1 MSKVVGIV
9 HRGTLRGI
17 HPSESTRRGDYH
29 RAMVSRNDTQTT
41 PSRDAVRPTGSDAE
55 AVSALFREHAP
66 MIHALGLRLSG
77 SASEADE
84 IVQDTFLQ
92 AYRRWETFDG
102 RSKPST
108 WLYTIAVRAWKRRH
122 RGPLGRDRRMP
133 SLEQVMPFHDP
144 VSADLVDGEPSAR
157 IEHAETVAR
166 MQEAVASLPDAFR
179 VPLLLKDLLE
189 LSVEETARVLGVKPE
204 TIKTRLHRARL
215 ALRQALL
222 REVPTKPSPVPIFER
237 QQCVDLLRA
246 KLESMDRGEP
256 FPRQRELICDR
267 CRGVFEE
274 LDLTRRLCLELDG
287 QTAKP
292 RLEGLL
298 ATLERSLAAD
308 RPRTTSS
315 RR

>member
-1 MSKVVGIV
+1 
-9 HRGTLRGI
+9 
-17 HPSESTRRGDYH
+17 
-29 RAMVSRNDTQTT
+29 MVSRKHT
-41 PSRDAVRPTGSDAE
+41 PDATPPAAWAKPEGSARDAVAT
-55 AVSALFREHAP
+55 LFREHAP

-77 SASEADE
+77 SPSDADE
-84 IVQDTFLQ
+84 IVQDTFMQ
-92 AYRRWETFDG
+92 AYRRRETFDG

-144 VSADLVDGEPSAR
+144 VSADLVEGQPSAR
-157 IEHAETVAR
+157 VEHAETVAR

-189 LSVEETARVLGVKPE
+189 LSVEETGRVLGVKPE

-215 ALRQALL
+215 ALRQELL
-222 REVPTKPSPVPIFER
+222 KELPTKPAPAPIFER

-246 KLESMDRGEP
+246 KLEAMDRGEP

-267 CRGVFEE
+267 CRGVFDE
-274 LDLTRRLCLELDG
+274 LDLAQRLCLELDG
-287 QTAKP
+287 AAARP
-292 RLEGLL
+292 RLEAML
-298 ATLERSLAAD
+298 AKLERSLAAD
-308 RPRTTSS
+308 GRVSTRTRGGMGGASS
-315 RR
+315 KA

>member
-1 MSKVVGIV
+1 M
-9 HRGTLRGI
+9 
-17 HPSESTRRGDYH
+17 
-29 RAMVSRNDTQTT
+29 ASRNATQATA
-41 PSRDAVRPTGSDAE
+41 PHGPWAKPDGSAAE
-55 AVSALFREHAP
+55 AVATLFREHAP
-66 MIHALGLRLSG
+66 MIHAIGVRLSG
-77 SASEADE
+77 SPSEADE

-108 WLYTIAVRAWKRRH
+108 WLYTIAVRAWRRRH

-144 VSADLVDGEPSAR
+144 VSADLAEGQPLAR
-157 IEHAETVAR
+157 VEHAETVAR
-166 MQEAVASLPDAFR
+166 MQEALASLPEAFR

-189 LSVEETARVLGVKPE
+189 LSVEETGRVLGVKPE

-215 ALRQALL
+215 ALRQELL
-222 REVPTKPSPVPIFER
+222 KELPTKPAPAPIFER

-267 CRGVFEE
+267 CRGVFDE
-274 LDLTRRLCLELDG
+274 LDLTQRLCLELDG
-287 QTAKP
+287 KVAKSH
-292 RLEGLL
+292 LEGML
-298 ATLERSLAAD
+298 AKLERSLAAD
-308 RPRTTSS
+308 RRSAAPSRGRRGPGSS
-315 RR
+315 PP

>member
-1 MSKVVGIV
+1 
-9 HRGTLRGI
+9 
-17 HPSESTRRGDYH
+17 
-29 RAMVSRNDTQTT
+29 MVPRHDSQA
-41 PSRDAVRPTGSDAE
+41 PARPAEWARPEGSAAD

-66 MIHALGLRLSG
+66 MIHAIGLRLSG
-77 SASEADE
+77 SPSEADE

-108 WLYTIAVRAWKRRH
+108 WLYTIAVRAWKRRN
-122 RGPLGRDRRMP
+122 RGAKGRDRRMP

-144 VSADLVDGEPSAR
+144 VSADLVEGQPSAR
-157 IEHAETVAR
+157 VEHAETVAR
-166 MQEAVASLPDAFR
+166 MQEALATLPDAFR

-189 LSVEETARVLGVKPE
+189 LSVEETGRVLGVKPE

-215 ALRQALL
+215 ALRQELL
-222 REVPTKPSPVPIFER
+222 KELPTKPAPAPIFER

-267 CRGVFEE
+267 CRGVFDE
-274 LDLTRRLCLELDG
+274 LDLAQRLCVELDG
-287 QTAKP
+287 AAAKS
-292 RLEGLL
+292 RLEGML
-298 ATLERSLAAD
+298 AKLERSLAAD
-308 RPRTTSS
+308 RRPAARSRTGRRRTSS
-315 RR
+315 KA

>member
-1 MSKVVGIV
+1 
-9 HRGTLRGI
+9 
-17 HPSESTRRGDYH
+17 
-29 RAMVSRNDTQTT
+29 MVSRKHT
-41 PSRDAVRPTGSDAE
+41 PDATPPAAWAKPEGSARDAVAT
-55 AVSALFREHAP
+55 LFREHAP

-77 SASEADE
+77 SPSDADE
-84 IVQDTFLQ
+84 IVQDTFMQ

-144 VSADLVDGEPSAR
+144 VSADLVEGQPSAR
-157 IEHAETVAR
+157 VEHAETVAR

-189 LSVEETARVLGVKPE
+189 LSVEETGRVLGVKPE

-215 ALRQALL
+215 ALRQELL
-222 REVPTKPSPVPIFER
+222 KELPTKPAPAPIFER

-267 CRGVFEE
+267 CRGVFDE
-274 LDLTRRLCLELDG
+274 LDLAQRLCLELDG
-287 QTAKP
+287 AAARP
-292 RLEGLL
+292 RLEAML
-298 ATLERSLAAD
+298 AKLERSLAAD
-308 RPRTTSS
+308 GRVSTRARGGRGRASS
-315 RR
+315 KA

>member
-1 MSKVVGIV
+1 
-9 HRGTLRGI
+9 
-17 HPSESTRRGDYH
+17 
-29 RAMVSRNDTQTT
+29 MVSRHDSQTST
-41 PSRDAVRPTGSDAE
+41 APECWAKPEGSAADAVAT
-55 AVSALFREHAP
+55 LFREHAP

-77 SASEADE
+77 SPSEADE

-108 WLYTIAVRAWKRRH
+108 WLYTIAVRSWKRRH

-144 VSADLVDGEPSAR
+144 VSVDLVEGQPSTR
-157 IEHAETVAR
+157 VEHAETVAR
-166 MQEAVASLPDAFR
+166 MQEAVAALPDAFR

-189 LSVEETARVLGVKPE
+189 LSVEETGRVLGVKPE

-215 ALRQALL
+215 ALRQELL
-222 REVPTKPSPVPIFER
+222 KELPTKPAPAPIFER

-267 CRGVFEE
+267 CRGVFHE
-274 LDLTRRLCLELDG
+274 LDLAQRLCLELDG
-287 QTAKP
+287 KAAKA
-292 RLEGLL
+292 RLEGML
-298 ATLERSLAAD
+298 AKLERSIASD
-308 RPRTTSS
+308 RRGASAS
-315 RR
+315 RSDKGFS